1 MNNFWENT
9 TVRIV
14 IVIMTI
20 RQKRK
25 YLKLL
30 SCVASALL
38 ISPVSGYSGDNDDPQ
53 DCSKYGMVANDVGWC
68 VPVMKLTGDLEKI
81 FSITDCHA
89 ISGLT
94 CKISYN
100 GKLPLPSEVFFIELD
115 KDGNV
120 VGKKT
125 RLIYPELKPRE
136 TGYATFRI
144 NSASTATIVLSGIW
158 KGPYKN
164 PY

>member
-1 MNNFWENT
+1 MRT
-9 TVRIV
+9 
-14 IVIMTI
+14 
-20 RQKRK
+20 RQKRT
-25 YLKLL
+25 YLKLV
-30 SCVASALL
+30 CYVASILL
-38 ISPVSGYSGDNDDPQ
+38 ISAISVSSADNSNDPQ
-53 DCSKYGMVANDVGWC
+53 DCKKYGMVANDEGWC
-68 VPVMKLTGDLEKI
+68 VPVMKLTGDLQKI
-81 FSITDCHA
+81 FSITRCQW

-94 CKISYN
+94 CRISYN

-115 KDGNV
+115 KEGRV

-125 RLIYPELKPRE
+125 RLIYPKLEPGE

-144 NSASTATIVLSGIW
+144 NSDSTAKIVLSRIW

>member
-1 MNNFWENT
+1 MRT
-9 TVRIV
+9 K
-14 IVIMTI
+14 
-20 RQKRK
+20 QKRTH
-25 YLKLL
+25 LKLL
-30 SCVASALL
+30 FCVASVLL
-38 ISPVSGYSGDNDDPQ
+38 ISTVSGSSADNDDPH
-53 DCSKYGMVANDVGWC
+53 DCKQYGMVANDDGWC
-68 VPVMKLTGDLEKI
+68 VPVMKLAGDLQKI
-81 FSITDCHA
+81 FNITDCHA

-94 CKISYN
+94 CRISYN

-115 KDGNV
+115 KGGSV

-125 RLIYPELKPRE
+125 RLIYPKLNPGE

-144 NSASTATIVLSGIW
+144 SSAATATVVLSGIW

>member
-1 MNNFWENT
+1 M
-9 TVRIV
+9 RIK
-14 IVIMTI
+14 
-20 RQKRK
+20 QKRT

-30 SCVASALL
+30 LCVTSALL
-38 ISPVSGYSGDNDDPQ
+38 FSAVSGFSTDTDDPE
-53 DCSKYGMVANDVGWC
+53 DCKKYGMVANDDGWC

-81 FSITDCHA
+81 FSIAHCQK

-100 GKLPLPSEVFFIELD
+100 GKLALPSEVFFVELD
-115 KDGNV
+115 KEGNA

-125 RLIYPELKPRE
+125 RLIYPKLRPGE

-144 NSASTATIVLSGIW
+144 NSDSTATIVLSGKW
-158 KGPYKN
+158 EGPYKN

>member
-1 MNNFWENT
+1 MRPKQNRT
-9 TVRIV
+9 
-14 IVIMTI
+14 
-20 RQKRK
+20 

-30 SCVASALL
+30 ICISSVLL
-38 ISPVSGYSGDNDDPQ
+38 ISSVSGISGDNNDPQ
-53 DCSKYGMVANDVGWC
+53 DCTKYGKVANDDGWC
-68 VPVMKLTGDLEKI
+68 VPVMKLTGDLQKI
-81 FSITDCHA
+81 FSITDCQA

-94 CKISYN
+94 CRISYN
-100 GKLPLPSEVFFIELD
+100 GKLPLPSEVFFVELD

-125 RLIYPELKPRE
+125 RLIYPKLKPGE

-144 NSASTATIVLSGIW
+144 NSASTVTIVLSGIW

>member
-1 MNNFWENT
+1 MT
-9 TVRIV
+9 T
-14 IVIMTI
+14 
-20 RQKRK
+20 
-25 YLKLL
+25 YLKLFF
-30 SCVASALL
+30 CVALALL
-38 ISPVSGYSGDNDDPQ
+38 MSSVSSYPAENDDTQ

-68 VPVMKLTGDLEKI
+68 VPVLKLTGDLEKI

-100 GKLPLPSEVFFIELD
+100 GKLPLPSEVFFIEMD
-115 KDGNV
+115 KDGNA

-125 RLIYPELKPRE
+125 RLIYPKLKPGE
-136 TGYATFRI
+136 TGYATFRT
-144 NSASTATIVLSGIW
+144 NSASTAMIVLSGIW